1 MPRITIEEFRA
12 RLSGR
17 DASPLAQAYR
27 EITRR
32 PELRRPAAAM
42 AAWGDWTAPPSKSAA

>member
-1 MPRITIEEFRA
+1 LPRITIDEFRA
-12 RLSGR
+12 RLSGG
-17 DASPLAQAYR
+17 DAGPLAEAYR

-42 AAWGDWTAPPSKSAA
+42 LRWGEWPPAAVTPAA

>member
-1 MPRITIEEFRA
+1 MPRISIEEFRA
-12 RLSGR
+12 RLASG

-32 PELRRPAAAM
+32 PELRRSPALRISWRTWDDSNAPA
-42 AAWGDWTAPPSKSAA
+42 TA